1 MEKIITI
8 KPVYVGVAPCSYCE
22 GGQRK
27 QEEERVPD
35 VVNGS
40 GKEKKK
46 PSQLGPISTFK
57 GTNTVVMASA
67 APIKVTTYNVTSL

>member
-27 QEEERVPD
+27 QEEERFPD

-40 GKEKKK
+40 GKEKKNPRNLVQFPLLK
-46 PSQLGPISTFK
+46 ARIPSSWLPRR
-57 GTNTVVMASA
+57 
-67 APIKVTTYNVTSL
+67 P